1 MDKDK
6 SKKILKMLLNVVFI
20 LMILLLSSIIIFF
33 IYQSNGDKNAK
44 DNILTYAELIK
55 EIQAGNVEKIEMTTG
70 STSLKVK
77 MKDLKMK

>member
-44 DNILTYAELIK
+44 DNILTYAE
-55 EIQAGNVEKIEMTTG
+55 
-70 STSLKVK
+70 
-77 MKDLKMK
+77 